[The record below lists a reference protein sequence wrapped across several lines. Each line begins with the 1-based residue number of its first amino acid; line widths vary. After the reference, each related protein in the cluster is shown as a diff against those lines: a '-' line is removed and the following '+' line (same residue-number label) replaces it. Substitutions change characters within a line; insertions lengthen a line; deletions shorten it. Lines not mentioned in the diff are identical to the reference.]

1 MVKNTRSN
9 LIVVLGISSLFS
21 IFLSFIR
28 IIFFETF
35 LFTFLIWNLFLA
47 WIPFLFSL
55 LLLSVHQ
62 NKDSSKITLGIIF
75 SIWLIFF
82 PNAPYI
88 ITDLFHLRI
97 IQNVPLWF
105 DTVLIFSY
113 VWNGLILGF
122 LSLLNIHYFL
132 DIFLKKIHTWI
143 IVIFVLLLSGFGI
156 YIGRYLRWNSWDVV
170 SNPILL
176 FKDVFE
182 RMINPFAHP
191 RTYSITFIFFLF
203 LVISYSTFRFLL
215 KNNHFEKE

>member
-1 MVKNTRSN
+1 MLKNTRSN

-28 IIFFETF
+28 IIFSETF
-35 LFTFLIWNLFLA
+35 FFTFLIWNLFLA

-55 LLLSVHQ
+55 LLLKVHQ
-62 NKDSSKITLGIIF
+62 NKNTSKITLGIIF

-105 DTVLIFSY
+105 DALLIFSY
-113 VWNGLILGF
+113 VWNGLLLGF
-122 LSLLNIHYFL
+122 VSLLNIHYFL
-132 DIFLKKIHTWI
+132 DCYLKKIHSWI
-143 IVIFVLLLSGFGI
+143 IIAVVLFLSGFGI

-182 RMINPFAHP
+182 RVVNPFAHP
-191 RTYSITFIFFLF
+191 RTYSMTFVFFLF
-203 LVISYSTFRFLL
+203 LLISYYIFHFLT
-215 KNNHFEKE
+215 NNFKYRK